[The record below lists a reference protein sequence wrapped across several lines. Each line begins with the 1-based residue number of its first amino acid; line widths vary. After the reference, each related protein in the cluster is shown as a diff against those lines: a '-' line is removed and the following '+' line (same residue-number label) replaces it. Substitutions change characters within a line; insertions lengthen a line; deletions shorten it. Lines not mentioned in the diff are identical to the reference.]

1 MVVLLVLLPHSNKV
15 LVSNPPGGFFCV
27 EMHVFPVPVT
37 QVSIAETTVVHSVCR
52 AFPNSFLHLQKYIHK
67 KNENMR
73 TSGHTVVNVA
83 FQYVLVFSSR

>member
-1 MVVLLVLLPHSNKV
+1 MVVEASAVASGVCFIWGSMVVLLVLLPHSNKV

-67 KNENMR
+67 KMKI
-73 TSGHTVVNVA
+73 
-83 FQYVLVFSSR
+83 